1 MKKTWLF
8 IIHRLIMKPFLKVFI
23 GGEFYPSN
31 DLSEQSQY
39 IIVTNHHSHV
49 DTLAILSSL
58 PFNLIDKVQPVAAK
72 DYFARTKF
80 IGFIS
85 KLFINVLLI
94 DRKNK
99 NGSAL
104 FEMEKALER
113 GKSLIIFPEGT
124 RNTSNEL
131 QPLKMGVI
139 NLLKKAPHIP
149 FIPVYIS
156 GTKNVLPKGD
166 AMVVPHNFTVKFGD
180 AHYLNIEIS
189 DSENLEKMRQ
199 SILNLA

>member
-1 MKKTWLF
+1 MKKIWLF
-8 IIHRLIMKPFLKVFI
+8 IIHRLIMKHFLKIFI
-23 GGEFYPSN
+23 GGEFSPSY
-31 DLSEQSQY
+31 DLSEQPQY

-58 PFNLIDKVQPVAAK
+58 PFNHIDKVQPVAAR

-80 IGFIS
+80 IEFIS

-113 GKSLIIFPEGT
+113 GRSLILFPEGT
-124 RNTSNEL
+124 RNTSKEL
-131 QPLKMGVI
+131 QPFKMGVI

-149 FIPVYIS
+149 YIPVYIT
-156 GTKNVLPKGD
+156 GTRNVLPKGD
-166 AMVVPHNFTVKFGD
+166 AMVVPHNFTVKFGK
-180 AHYLNIEIS
+180 AFYLDNTVS
-189 DSENLEKMRQ
+189 DTDNLEKMRQ
-199 SILNLA
+199 NILNLA